1 MQDLTVSC
9 GCGRKM
15 LTDSIRG
22 RGAFKCGCGIRIQ
35 VCEPESPKG
44 QCVAPENDGASC
56 RRRVTVSDPFPLCY
70 EHFVSS
76 GLKQY
81 KAWCDLGPEGRFDA
95 LQELAW
101 LRLTLELDAQ
111 AKKSGAATQLAASP
125 AENRQALLRDVQDA
139 ARSREGRGLIY
150 FIRIGDL
157 VKIGKTL
164 DLKKRVTG
172 FSYPGIEVLA
182 TEPGYT
188 ERETLLHRRFK
199 RYRHSGEWFRY
210 GSELRQYVEGLQ
222 SRPLHKATPTRDRAV
237 R

>member
-1 MQDLTVSC
+1 
-9 GCGRKM
+9 M

-22 RGAFKCGCGIRIQ
+22 RGAFKCGCGIRIK
-35 VCEPESPKG
+35 VCESESPKG
-44 QCVAPENDGASC
+44 RCVGTEDDGTSC
-56 RRRVTVSDPFPLCY
+56 RRRVAVSDPFPLCY
-70 EHFVSS
+70 EHFVSC

-81 KAWCDLGPEGRFDA
+81 NAWCELGPTGRVDA

-101 LRLTLELDAQ
+101 LRLVLESDLQVKTAE
-111 AKKSGAATQLAASP
+111 AAAPSP
-125 AENRQALLRDVQDA
+125 AENREALLRDMQDA
-139 ARSREGRGLIY
+139 ARIRASRGLIY

-188 ERETLLHRRFK
+188 ERETLLHHRFQK
-199 RYRHSGEWFRY
+199 YRYSGEWFRY
-210 GSELRQYVEGLQ
+210 GSELRQYVEGLRSQ
-222 SRPLHKATPTRDRAV
+222 PLRTATTTRDRAA